1 MGPAIGNHQRRL
13 SGLKSAMQPVD
24 PILATIMDACRVLGD
39 GIIVTA
45 ADLDRPGPRI
55 VHVNDALCR
64 ITGYRPDELIGNTP
78 RLLQGVKT
86 NRAVLAALRSSL
98 DVHRQFAGE
107 VVNYRKGGREYSVE
121 LQIAPVAG
129 PDGRPL
135 YWLSLHR
142 DVTEIRR
149 TEAELREREFRFRS
163 LLGNMRDIIVCH
175 GERGGDPH
183 GYTDGA
189 SLLGRDVQRMAGTL
203 MGDKANIDLW
213 YRSIHPDDRE
223 AYLGAERR
231 RKERGEAYTL
241 EYRITH
247 PVTGELRWM
256 QETGW
261 SVPLLEGDRS
271 FLDSYIIDITD
282 RKRAESLLAGQNR
295 VLEMIARSVA
305 LEDALDALVRFIE
318 GESAGMLG
326 SILLLDEEG
335 LHLRHG
341 AAPSLPP
348 SYVRAIDGVT
358 IGPKVGSCG
367 TAAYRREAVIVAD
380 TQEDPLWADYRDLA
394 RTHGLRSCWSTPIFS
409 DQGRVLGTFAM
420 YYRTVRRPTAAE
432 LKLIDIATH
441 VAGIAIGRR
450 RAEAAQDESEERFRT
465 LADSVPVLIW
475 MSDANGQCI
484 FVNRPWLGYTGRT
497 LMEEFGDRFAESI
510 HADDRAR
517 VQGDRRDATETGA
530 MFTGEYRL
538 RRADGAYRWFL
549 DVAGPRRT
557 EDGDYVGHIGVL
569 VDVTER
575 RELEEQLRQMQRL
588 EAIGQLTD
596 GLAHEFNNLL
606 TVVHGNVDMIM
617 AQVGNDGRL
626 APLLQLIKLAA
637 ERGGDLTRRLLAF
650 ARRQPLRPEI
660 VDANGLIAG
669 MQEMLRQALDRRVT
683 IDCRCDPALW
693 LTVVDPAQLQAAL
706 LGIALNGGD
715 AMPEGGRLTIRT
727 ANRLVPDSTAAT
739 RDGPG
744 PGPYVVIAV
753 EDTGV
758 GMSADIRRRAIE
770 PFFTTKE
777 LGKGSGLGLSMVYG
791 FAKQSRGHVD
801 IESEIGRGTTVTLYL
816 PRAASDAAERAADAT
831 LAVT

>member
-1 MGPAIGNHQRRL
+1 
-13 SGLKSAMQPVD
+13 MQPVD
-24 PILATIMDACRVLGD
+24 PILATIKDACRVLGD
-39 GIIVTA
+39 GVMVTA

-78 RLLQGVKT
+78 RLLQGGKT
-86 NRAVLAALRSSL
+86 NRAVLAAMRSSL

-107 VVNYRKGGREYSVE
+107 LVNYRKGGREYSVE

-129 PDGRPL
+129 PDGKPL

-175 GERGGDPH
+175 GERGSDPH
-183 GYTDGA
+183 GYAGGA

-223 AYLGAERR
+223 AYLAAERR

-261 SVPLLEGDRS
+261 SVPLLDGDRS

-295 VLEMIARSVA
+295 VLEMIARGVA

-318 GESAGMLG
+318 SESAGMLG

-348 SYVRAIDGVT
+348 AYVRAIDGVT
-358 IGPKVGSCG
+358 IGPQVGSCG

-380 TQEDPLWADYRDLA
+380 TQEDPLWVDYRDLA

-432 LKLIDIATH
+432 LTLIGIATH

-450 RAEAAQDESEERFRT
+450 RAEAAQDESEERFRK

-475 MSDANGQCI
+475 MSDADGQCI
-484 FVNRPWLGYTGRT
+484 FVNRPWLAYTGRT
-497 LMEEFGDRFAESI
+497 LMEEFRRPLRREHPPRRPRPCPGRP
-510 HADDRAR
+510 
-517 VQGDRRDATETGA
+517 QGRGRDRRDVHGRVPLAPRRWRLPLVPRRRGTALHGRRRP
-530 MFTGEYRL
+530 YRPYRRPCRRDRAARA
-538 RRADGAYRWFL
+538 RRAA
-549 DVAGPRRT
+549 
-557 EDGDYVGHIGVL
+557 
-569 VDVTER
+569 
-575 RELEEQLRQMQRL
+575 
-588 EAIGQLTD
+588 
-596 GLAHEFNNLL
+596 
-606 TVVHGNVDMIM
+606 
-617 AQVGNDGRL
+617 
-626 APLLQLIKLAA
+626 APDAA
-637 ERGGDLTRRLLAF
+637 
-650 ARRQPLRPEI
+650 
-660 VDANGLIAG
+660 
-669 MQEMLRQALDRRVT
+669 
-683 IDCRCDPALW
+683 
-693 LTVVDPAQLQAAL
+693 
-706 LGIALNGGD
+706 
-715 AMPEGGRLTIRT
+715 
-727 ANRLVPDSTAAT
+727 
-739 RDGPG
+739 
-744 PGPYVVIAV
+744 
-753 EDTGV
+753 
-758 GMSADIRRRAIE
+758 
-770 PFFTTKE
+770 
-777 LGKGSGLGLSMVYG
+777 
-791 FAKQSRGHVD
+791 SRGHRPAD
-801 IESEIGRGTTVTLYL
+801 RR
-816 PRAASDAAERAADAT
+816 PRP
-831 LAVT
+831 